1 MLQEDN
7 AHEQPNTD
15 IAPSVM
21 GGLTSR
27 AAEMIR
33 ARELWAESHI
43 KNELADRPPGAFWQ
57 VVPAHSEGS
66 KRPFGAWKD
75 YQDFHNRMAPAEF
88 ERILT
93 PNGDAIGVVTGKASN
108 ALLIELEGR
117 AVADGAFELLSDL
130 ANASGIAELWQ
141 RVVNGLAIDTPSGGI
156 HLWVSCMNEGY
167 EYPPNQPLAKNDTGE
182 VLAETRGEGGFAIVA
197 PSYGRKGHPEGS
209 RYEFRTREDGSRCQP
224 EDAATVTGAEI
235 ELLLDFIRNVL
246 STQAELELDRSPAH
260 KGDTDRLRPGDDF
273 NARVDFAQLL
283 AEEGWSWVHS
293 AGERD
298 FYRRPNKGEGV
309 SGNLK
314 SNVFYNHS
322 TSVGNLPAGKAF
334 TPFAFYTHTKHGGD
348 YKAAAKALA
357 SENYGDPLDPEEG
370 DGEESNPFVPEAQEP
385 EHRPRGADLL
395 NEIELILR
403 RYAYLQHDWHYHAI
417 TLWIAGT
424 YFMSAFEYV
433 SRLIL
438 VSPQPRC
445 GKSRVLELIESLSYR
460 GFMTSSVS
468 GAYLVRR
475 LNNLD
480 EHRMTLMID
489 EADTVLSRR
498 HDDNAALD
506 NVLNSGFK
514 STGVYSRCEEVKGKY
529 VERDFCTYAAV
540 AIASIRTKHFRKATL
555 DRAVIIEMQR
565 RLKTEKVERLRG
577 RQRAELVAPYGRALF
592 EWSRELLP
600 KMTLRG
606 YSEQVELPQTVEDRH
621 ADILEPL
628 VAIANE
634 AGGAWPERARL
645 VALQVAEN
653 QPQSDTAAAK
663 LIALM
668 VTLANDLGEGFLPT
682 RTLVEALNKDSQYQT
697 TLSEV
702 EESEP
707 IDPEVLQLARNSA
720 GKITPA
726 EIAQTLSDFGLK
738 PKHRS
743 TGRRDRGYRLS
754 ELEAAHERYPVAPPE

>member
-1 MLQEDN
+1 MLHEGE
-7 AHEQPNTD
+7 AYEQPATD
-15 IAPSVM
+15 TATPFI
-21 GGLTSR
+21 GGATHR
-27 AAEMIR
+27 NVEMIT
-33 ARELWAESHI
+33 ARRLWADSFLENI
-43 KNELADRPPGAFWQ
+43 NTNRPAAAMWQ
-57 VVPAHSEGS
+57 VVPANSDGS
-66 KRPFGAWKD
+66 KRPFGEWKK
-75 YQDFHNRMAPAEF
+75 YQDPQVRMQEAEF
-88 ERILT
+88 EQILT
-93 PNGDAIGVVTGKASN
+93 QTGDAIGVVTGRASN

-117 AVADGAFELLSDL
+117 AVADGAFELLSDV
-130 ANASGIAELWQ
+130 ANASGTDELWQ
-141 RVVNGLAIDTPSGGI
+141 RFVNGLAIDTPSGGV
-156 HLWVSCMNEGY
+156 HLWVSCIDEGY
-167 EYPPNQPLAKNDTGE
+167 EYPPNQPLARNEAGE

-209 RYEFRTREDGSRCQP
+209 RYEFKTRADGTKCQP
-224 EDAATVTGAEI
+224 ADAAIVTGAEI
-235 ELLLDFIRNVL
+235 ATLLDFVRNVL
-246 STQAELELDRSPAH
+246 STQAELEPDRSPVH

-273 NARVDFAQLL
+273 NARADFAQLL
-283 AEEGWSWVHS
+283 TEEGWSLVHS

-314 SNVFYNHS
+314 ANVFYNHS

-334 TPFAFYTHTKHGGD
+334 TPFTFYTHTKHGGD

-357 SENYGDPLDPEEG
+357 LGGYGDPLHVEVEETPQ
-370 DGEESNPFVPEAQEP
+370 PFVPEVKEP
-385 EHRPRGADLL
+385 EHRPRGAELL
-395 NEIELILR
+395 DEIEAILR
-403 RYAYLQHDWHYHAI
+403 RYAYLQHDWHYAAI

-445 GKSRVLELIESLSYR
+445 GKSRVLELIESLAYR

-468 GAYLVRR
+468 GAYLVRK

-498 HDDNAALD
+498 HDDNATLD

-514 STGVYSRCEEVKGKY
+514 STGVYSRCEEVKGTY

-555 DRAVIIEMQR
+555 DRAVIVEMQR
-565 RLKTEKVERLRG
+565 RLKTETVERLRG
-577 RQRAELVAPYGRALF
+577 RQRSELVAPYGRALF
-592 EWSRELLP
+592 EWSRGLLP
-600 KMTLRG
+600 KMTQPDFAELI
-606 YSEQVELPQTVEDRH
+606 ELPPTVEDRH

-628 VAIANE
+628 IAIANE
-634 AGGAWPERARL
+634 AGGFWPERARL

-668 VTLANDLGEGFLPT
+668 VTLANGLGEGFLPT
-682 RTLVEALNKDSQYQT
+682 RTLVEVLNKDGQYQA

-707 IDPEVLQLARNSA
+707 IDPEVLQLVRNSA
-720 GKITPA
+720 GKITAA
-726 EIAQTLSDFGLK
+726 EIAQTLGDFGLR

-743 TGRRDRGYRLS
+743 TGRRDRGYRLD
-754 ELEAAHERYPVAPPE
+754 ELKAAHERYPVAPPE